1 MLWLSMSHK
10 DRTYILSFDRLV
22 QFLYKYFLQPAIG
35 VSFFSHNELISK
47 TSWKLLYCLL
57 PRLLKWLLLPGMS
70 SITFNTHF
78 IPPTVPQRF
87 NLHHCLQ
94 EAIESCQS
102 SPPVEFYLLSA
113 CFLKYLYHSTY
124 LIVSED

>member
-1 MLWLSMSHK
+1 MSHK

-22 QFLYKYFLQPAIG
+22 HFLYKYFLQPAIG

-57 PRLLKWLLLPGMS
+57 PRLLKWLFLPGMS

-78 IPPTVPQRF
+78 ILPIPISYSLQSPKDLIYITVFKKPL
-87 NLHHCLQ
+87 NLASLLLQLNFTFCLLV
-94 EAIESCQS
+94 
-102 SPPVEFYLLSA
+102 PLSIYTIA
-113 CFLKYLYHSTY
+113 LT
-124 LIVSED
+124 